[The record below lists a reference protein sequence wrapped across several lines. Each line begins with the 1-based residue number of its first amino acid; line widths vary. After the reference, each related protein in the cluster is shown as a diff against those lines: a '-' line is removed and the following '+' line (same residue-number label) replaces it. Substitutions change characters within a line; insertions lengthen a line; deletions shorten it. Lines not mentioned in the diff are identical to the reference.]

1 MPLHSDLAVDLPKA
15 YPSQAESS
23 TPTFIQAGEGALQP
37 QEAQDRISLVPPT
50 GNAATFDRASQG
62 DSGKHDSN
70 ASRTLVEASPI
81 VSAIDGQVGYRQWQF
96 LMLYHRRHSNIP
108 PSGSRAIDYTPVD
121 DRDYH
126 PNRCFNFQKQVIE
139 QLQAEKTFLA
149 TSVEAGRVRH

>member
-1 MPLHSDLAVDLPKA
+1 MMPLHSDLAVDLPKA

-96 LMLYHRRHSNIP
+96 LML
-108 PSGSRAIDYTPVD
+108 
-121 DRDYH
+121 
-126 PNRCFNFQKQVIE
+126 
-139 QLQAEKTFLA
+139 
-149 TSVEAGRVRH
+149 